1 METSTF
7 NLQIALSKVETSVVE
22 TYNLLA
28 EVQSR
33 LGNVYEESTDRVY
46 SLESKVSK
54 MDKTIKGYIDG
65 HINELQQI
73 LNQGNIISN
82 PVSARKPAN
91 SVEGV

>member
-7 NLQIALSKVETSVVE
+7 NLQIALSKVESSVVE

-54 MDKTIKGYIDG
+54 MDKIIKGYIDG

-82 PVSARKPAN
+82 PVLARKPEN

>member
-7 NLQIALSKVETSVVE
+7 NLQIVLSKVETSVVE

-54 MDKTIKGYIDG
+54 MDKIIKGYIDG

-82 PVSARKPAN
+82 PVLARKPEN

>member
-54 MDKTIKGYIDG
+54 MDKIIKGYIDG

-82 PVSARKPAN
+82 PVSARKPEN